1 MNTPILYFKK
11 NRGLSLYAQSLRNM
25 EFMTYRLVRLAMS
38 AVIFLLAFF
47 MVLAI
52 RAIDLKATGIL
63 QYTDRAL
70 SHFYAD
76 RKARKSA
83 DLRIVDLKLTLAD
96 NDPTIKQAC
105 AQLIDSLR
113 QYRARAIA
121 VDLFFDPY
129 VDTTGQAQL
138 LEAANRCPN
147 GVFGFIFRR
156 EADGRL
162 VGKLQQLDRHDVSYS
177 PATKATVQNWPDYN
191 LQDIELPIHSLAP
204 AASRMGFVEVFPE
217 RDGRI
222 QFYPL
227 FHRLAGVDSVFAGLS
242 TQAFHLWIESHE
254 NPGRPR
260 NWRLEDYFAYFD
272 GYGIERDRD
281 GRRLK
286 IHRIPAPIQP
296 DFTWQHVRDRQ
307 AGAAQFAD
315 KLVLIVNSPT
325 ETEGPLDEAGYPM
338 WGYHASVIS
347 QMLDHSARQSTD
359 WIVWPLLIALYAG
372 WVYVKLWPSPITNQI
387 SQRRGWVWPGM
398 AVFLAALPLLLPGQ
412 NFIGNSPVSAA
423 LLMGMALSIFEAV
436 EHRLLRPPK
445 INFEELHLV
454 LDETASGAV
463 QMSIQQ
469 APVRLGKRAVYDLSA
484 EKAKAWRGHQR
495 ARYIQEL
502 PEMRRLGESLYD
514 FLMAGEVGNVLQA
527 SLDYAER
534 ENKILRLCFR
544 SESAAYDGLPFELL
558 RNTAKDY
565 GYLGLHSHLSI
576 VRDLTADPSAEME
589 WRLPI
594 RLLVL
599 MASPVGNGY
608 GPLDVQAEKNKIIK
622 STRMLQRKGW
632 LRLQVID
639 HITRPQLERLLP
651 NSFDIIHFVG
661 HGTIDEASQSNCLVF
676 EGSAGEP
683 DLVDAERL
691 GQRLRQIGPRLIL
704 LNACATGEG
713 IEKGAFVNVGR
724 ELQRTTGA
732 AVIAQQYSISDLGGI
747 LLSDAFYKTFAGTLS
762 PELALNRARQIIAG
776 AGDTL
781 PSDWAS
787 PVYFIR

>member
-1 MNTPILYFKK
+1 MK
-11 NRGLSLYAQSLRNM
+11 M

-38 AVIFLLAFF
+38 AVIFVFAIF
-47 MVLAI
+47 MVRAI
-52 RAIDLKATGIL
+52 RAIDLKTTAIL
-63 QYTDRAL
+63 HYTDRTL

-83 DLRIVDLKLTLAD
+83 DLRIVDLNLTLAD
-96 NDPTIKQAC
+96 YDPTIKQAC

-113 QYRARAIA
+113 QYRARAIV

-138 LEAANRCPN
+138 LQAARLCSN
-147 GVFGFIFRR
+147 GVLGFAFRR
-156 EADGRL
+156 ESDGQL
-162 VGKLQQLDRHDVSYS
+162 VGKLNQLDRHNLSYS
-177 PATKATVQNWPDYN
+177 PATNATVQNWPDYN
-191 LQDIELPIHSLAP
+191 LQDIELPIDGLAQ

-217 RDGRI
+217 MDGRI

-254 NPGRPR
+254 NPGPPR
-260 NWRLEDYFAYFD
+260 NWRLEDYFEYFD
-272 GYGIERDRD
+272 AYGIERDRD

-286 IHRIPAPIQP
+286 IHRIPAPLQP
-296 DFTWQHVRDRQ
+296 DFAWQHVRGRQ

-359 WIVWPLLIALYAG
+359 LLVWPLLIALYAG

-387 SQRRGWVWPGM
+387 SQRRGWVWLGM
-398 AVFLAALPLLLPGQ
+398 AVFLAALPLFLPGQ
-412 NFIGNSPVSAA
+412 NFIANSPVSAA
-423 LLMGMALSIFEAV
+423 LLMGMALSLFEAV
-436 EHRLLRPPK
+436 ERRLLRPPK
-445 INFEELHLV
+445 IDFVELPLV
-454 LDETASGAV
+454 LEVTAAGAA

-469 APVRLGKRAVYDLSA
+469 APVRLGKRASYELPAD
-484 EKAKAWRGHQR
+484 KAKAWRNQQR
-495 ARYIQEL
+495 ASAIKDL

-514 FLMAGEVGNVLQA
+514 FLMAGEIGKVLQE

-558 RNTAKDY
+558 RNTVKDY

-576 VRDLTADPSAEME
+576 VRDLTADPSRELQ
-589 WRLPI
+589 WTLPI

-608 GPLDVQAEKNKIIK
+608 GPLEVQAEKDKIVK
-622 STRMLQRKGW
+622 STRLLQRKGW
-632 LRLQVID
+632 LRLQVMD
-639 HITRPQLERLLP
+639 HITRSQLESLP
-651 NSFDIIHFVG
+651 PRSFDIIHFVG
-661 HGTIDEASQSNCLVF
+661 HGTIDEASRSNCLVF

-691 GQRLRQIGPRLIL
+691 GQRLRQIGPGLIL

-747 LLSDAFYKTFAGTLS
+747 LLSDAFYKTFAETLS